1 LLYSLLTGLA
11 GWGLSD
17 AVNNGDASHYNSCEL
32 EAQGKIRADDRKIK
46 FEGGHATVIIE
57 DSTSYHCSFGLYT
70 EELKFSYT
78 WRKFTLIIDLVLY
91 VTLIIASILLL
102 IGIATYFEWL
112 LLPWIFLMAFDI
124 IRGIISVIFIFIVAH
139 WNLARIA
146 TGIFFLG
153 LQFFHISILMII
165 IAKFQRIHNHN
176 MGNVIDEK
184 ELQYDART
192 RGYPT
197 LPSNYAYS
205 PPLRRDMNYLD
216 VRDPRSYDAA
226 TIYRPQQSVIQPHYY
241 R

>member
-17 AVNNGDASHYNSCEL
+17 TVNNGDVSHYNN
-32 EAQGKIRADDRKIK
+32 DRKIK
-46 FEGGHATVIIE
+46 FEGGHATVVIE

-78 WRKFTLIIDLVLY
+78 WRKFTLIIDLGLY
-91 VTLIIASILLL
+91 VALIIAT
-102 IGIATYFEWL
+102 TYFEWL
-112 LLPWIFLMAFDI
+112 FLPWIFLMAFDI
-124 IRGIISVIFIFIVAH
+124 IRGIVSVIFIFIVAH

-153 LQFFHISILMII
+153 LQFFHVSILMII
-165 IAKFQRIHNHN
+165 IAKFQRIHNRN

-184 ELQYDART
+184 EYDVRT

-205 PPLRRDMNYLD
+205 PTLRGEMNYAES
-216 VRDPRSYDAA
+216 RDPRLYDAG
-226 TIYRPQQSVIQPHYY
+226 TIYRTQPPVMQPHYY